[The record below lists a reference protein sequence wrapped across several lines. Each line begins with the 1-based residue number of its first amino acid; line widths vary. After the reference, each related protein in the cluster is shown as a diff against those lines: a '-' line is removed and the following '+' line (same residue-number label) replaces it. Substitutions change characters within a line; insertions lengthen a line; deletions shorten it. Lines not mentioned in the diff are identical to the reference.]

1 MRGII
6 IEPSLKD
13 EDLENKDFLIYMSSY
28 INQHYDTLKNV
39 FSDVL
44 NKNNSEENIKMDIF
58 KLLYTLLIVTNKA

>member
-13 EDLENKDFLIYMSSY
+13 EELKNKDFLIYMSSY

>member
-13 EDLENKDFLIYMSSY
+13 EELENKDFLIYMSSY

-44 NKNNSEENIKMDIF
+44 NKNNSEETIKMDIF

>member
-13 EDLENKDFLIYMSSY
+13 EELENKDFLIYMSSY
-28 INQHYDTLKNV
+28 INNKYDVLQNV

-44 NKNNSEENIKMDIF
+44 NKNKSEENIKLDIF
-58 KLLYTLLIVTNKA
+58 KLLYTLLLVTNKA